1 MCESKEDEE
10 LFELVEGI
18 WWGREW
24 GLESLQYALSSYQAR
39 ADDLFIVTYPRSGTT
54 WMQNV
59 VYNLL
64 NNGQSFDA
72 NRTHFFKQNPQLE
85 VDGEIG
91 LNLLQRP
98 GAIKTHLPI
107 DRVPQHP
114 QAKYIC
120 VLRNPKDVCI
130 SYFFFYNTWGD
141 VPKLDFDQFFERFID
156 GRLPFND
163 YFHGLRSV
171 WQRRH
176 DPRVLLLRY
185 EEMRTD
191 LRAVV
196 TRVRLADSNRH
207 STIVVLL

>member
-1 MCESKEDEE
+1 MVDTTEDGE
-10 LFELVEGI
+10 LFELIDGI

-24 GLESLQYALSSYQAR
+24 GVASLQYALAYQAR

-54 WMQNV
+54 WMQNI
-59 VYNLL
+59 VYNLF
-64 NNGQSFDA
+64 NNGKSFDTD
-72 NRTHFFKQNPQLE
+72 RTHFFEQNPQLE

-91 LNLLQRP
+91 MNFLQRP

-130 SYFFFYNTWGD
+130 SYFVFYNTWGD
-141 VPKLDFDQFFERFID
+141 VPKLDFDRFFERFID

-163 YFHGLRSV
+163 YFQGLRLI

-176 DPRVLLLRY
+176 DPQLLLLRY

-196 TRVRLADSNRH
+196 TRVRSIDFEQDAR
-207 STIVVLL
+207 IAVLL